1 MKFFLTAATVLL
13 VAAGIWYLN
22 AGPSNHETIA
32 IWPSG
37 NLADPVAQKLS
48 HSLTS
53 ELKKELLASDVWSVQ
68 VLSRNGDLQSAE
80 EPAPKFV
87 LRTFF
92 QTNRSAVTLIAELTT
107 FENREVVWRDMFQ
120 RDLAVFIDTQDV
132 VASSIVSSA
141 TRQARKLVLPSAE
154 ESYTWAREHWGSG
167 NIPGWEGSL
176 PLFRRAVHVN
186 PKFAPAWSG
195 YADANLRLSDDYGI
209 PNTEREVRIARDA
222 AWKAIELD
230 SNNAEAHDVLGRIA
244 LFKDWDFRGAVK
256 HLGQA
261 VAIEPM
267 RVRRNIFYS
276 RALAA
281 AGDLSR
287 AREAIQTARKRLP
300 PLTEILLQE
309 GSILFLAH
317 DYKRLETVGRELMT
331 MEPDRAAGHWLIGL
345 SLEQQGD
352 VAQAVVEF
360 KNGLKAK
367 DDLRTLC
374 ALSHA
379 FAVMGNRE
387 AALSTMRRFLP
398 DPDATPNEFTPC
410 YCAALTHAGLGEK
423 EVALDWLEKA
433 SALRDAV
440 FPFLRFDPR
449 FDGLRDNQ
457 RYLALVSRS
466 AP

>member
-1 MKFFLTAATVLL
+1 MTVLL
-13 VAAGIWYLN
+13 AAAGIWYLH

-32 IWPSG
+32 LQPSG

-48 HSLTS
+48 QGLTS
-53 ELKKELLASDVWSVQ
+53 ELKKALLASDVWCVQ
-68 VLSRNGDLQSAE
+68 ALSRNGALQSAE

-87 LRTFF
+87 LRTSF
-92 QTNRSAVTLIAELTT
+92 QTTPTAVTLIAELMT
-107 FENREVVWRDMFQ
+107 FADREVVWRDMFQ
-120 RDLAVFIDTQDV
+120 RNLAVFIDTQDV
-132 VASSIVSSA
+132 VASAIVSSA

-154 ESYTWAREHWGSG
+154 ESYTWARERWGSG
-167 NIPGWEGSL
+167 DVPGWEESL
-176 PLFRRAVHVN
+176 PLFRRAVHAN

-195 YADANLRLSDDYGI
+195 YADANLRLSDDVGI
-209 PNTEREVRIARDA
+209 PNTEREVKVARDA

-281 AGDLSR
+281 AGDLPP
-287 AREAIQTARKRLP
+287 AQEAIQAARRQLP
-300 PLTEILLQE
+300 PLPEILLQE

-317 DYKRLETVGRELMT
+317 DFKRLEAVGRELVT
-331 MEPDRAAGHWLIGL
+331 MEPERAAGHWLVGL

-352 VAQAVVEF
+352 IPQAVVEF
-360 KNGLKAK
+360 QNGLKAQ

-398 DPDATPNEFTPC
+398 DSEGVPNKFTPC
-410 YCAALTHAGLGEK
+410 YCAALTHAGLGE
-423 EVALDWLEKA
+423 EEAALDWLEKA
-433 SALRDAV
+433 KALRDAA

-449 FDGLRDNQ
+449 FDGLKGNP
-457 RYLALVSRS
+457 RYLALVARRPS
-466 AP
+466 